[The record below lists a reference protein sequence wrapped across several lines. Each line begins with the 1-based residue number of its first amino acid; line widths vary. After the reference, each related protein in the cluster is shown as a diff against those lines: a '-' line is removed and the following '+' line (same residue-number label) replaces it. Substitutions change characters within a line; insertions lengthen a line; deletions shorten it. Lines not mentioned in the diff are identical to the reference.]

1 MQIFLLPVHASRE
14 SHWLELVLH
23 QCAPLMMD
31 INVSEW
37 WNQTSK
43 VRWIRER
50 SGAICF
56 NLHCLPLI
64 SDLMTVL
71 FYIQSYICPH
81 PWPLPRRNYD
91 NVQEEEDEQQQV
103 LTNVKSSHFCAI
115 LAKLDWQLSEL
126 SRWAELQ
133 RGGIVRIATLL
144 RILMSSTYNQYLAFL
159 ATVTYC
165 I

>member
-1 MQIFLLPVHASRE
+1 MKSNIKGEMNQRE
-14 SHWLELVLH
+14 LSH
-23 QCAPLMMD
+23 
-31 INVSEW
+31 
-37 WNQTSK
+37 
-43 VRWIRER
+43 
-50 SGAICF
+50 AICF
-56 NLHCLPLI
+56 YLSAQPPTNQW
-64 SDLMTVL
+64 STVL
-71 FYIQSYICPH
+71 FYLQSYICPH
-81 PWPLPRRNYD
+81 PWPLPRRHYD
-91 NVQEEEDEQQQV
+91 NVQEEDEQQQV
-103 LTNVKSSHFCAI
+103 LTNVKSSHFSAI

>member
-1 MQIFLLPVHASRE
+1 MQIFLLPVHDSRE
-14 SHWLELVLH
+14 SHWLVLVLH

-43 VRWIRER
+43 VRWIRE
-50 SGAICF
+50 SSDSICF
-56 NLHCLPLI
+56 YLSAQPPTNQW
-64 SDLMTVL
+64 STVL
-71 FYIQSYICPH
+71 FYLQSYICPH
-81 PWPLPRRNYD
+81 PWPLPRRHYD
-91 NVQEEEDEQQQV
+91 NVQEEDEQQQV

>member
-1 MQIFLLPVHASRE
+1 MQIFLLPVHDSRE
-14 SHWLELVLH
+14 SHWLVLVLH

-43 VRWIRER
+43 VRWIRE
-50 SGAICF
+50 SSLMLSA
-56 NLHCLPLI
+56 LPPTDQW
-64 SDLMTVL
+64 STVL
-71 FYIQSYICPH
+71 FYLQFYICPH
-81 PWPLPRRNYD
+81 PWPLPRRHYD
-91 NVQEEEDEQQQV
+91 NVQEEDEQQQV

-159 ATVTYC
+159 ALVTYC

>member
-1 MQIFLLPVHASRE
+1 MQIFLLPVHDSRE

-43 VRWIRER
+43 VRWIRE
-50 SGAICF
+50 SSDAICF
-56 NLHCLPLI
+56 YLLSLPLI
-64 SDLMTVL
+64 SDLLTVL
-71 FYIQSYICPH
+71 FYLQSYICPH
-81 PWPLPRRNYD
+81 PWPLPRRHYD
-91 NVQEEEDEQQQV
+91 NVQEEDEQQQV

-159 ATVTYC
+159 ALVTYC